1 MAGNNHAEKMIHE
14 SRLNQLFIHSSKKE
28 IVHIKMKRSSHLKQD
43 VRRNHNDS

>member
-14 SRLNQLFIHSSKKE
+14 SRLIQLFIHSTKKE
-28 IVHIKMKRSSHLKQD
+28 IVHEKMKRSSNLKHD